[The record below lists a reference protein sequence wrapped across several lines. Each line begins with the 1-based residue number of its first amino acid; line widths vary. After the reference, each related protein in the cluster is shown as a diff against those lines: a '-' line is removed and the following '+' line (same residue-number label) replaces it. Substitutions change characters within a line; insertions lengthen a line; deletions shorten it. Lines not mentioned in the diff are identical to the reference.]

1 MFNLKGKNEHEI
13 GLWSLLVTS
22 PFWNYIETLIKSL
35 GKEHLHMKVT
45 DLHVMFAFLAL
56 YLSVVYGLR
65 AIKNAQS
72 WWTKRC
78 EQKEEIMQQKFDKRM
93 DKYIASRK
101 IEIKG

>member
-1 MFNLKGKNEHEI
+1 MNLKDKSEYEL

-22 PFWNYIETLIKSL
+22 PFWNYIASLIKDL
-35 GKEHLHMKVT
+35 GKEYLHMKLT
-45 DLHVMFAFLAL
+45 DAQVMFGFLAM
-56 YLSVVYGLR
+56 YLLIVVGLR

-78 EQKEEIMQQKFDKRM
+78 EKKEEIKQQKFDKRM
-93 DKYIASRK
+93 DKYFASRK